1 MTKENVK
8 QIYSC
13 TEFEILYLPKT
24 ATLHRLHEIISCLS
38 YKSDALITYKPLAWI
53 ISEDCNYIYEVLHVN
68 YTEYENSK

>member
-38 YKSDALITYKPLAWI
+38 YKSDALITYKPLA
-53 ISEDCNYIYEVLHVN
+53 
-68 YTEYENSK
+68 